1 MTAEKTAPG
10 TGIAAFVQHW
20 FDILSSHEPV
30 EELLAHIVD
39 DGLEMAFPER
49 TLRSHADFREWY
61 EAVGEAF
68 TDQSHVVERLDVSE
82 DSTGVDISLTVV
94 WTAKQTSDGSV
105 SSFRIGQ
112 TWRLVREAGTGRPLI
127 SGYRVGDLNPA

>member
-61 EAVGEAF
+61 EVVGEAF
-68 TDQSHVVERLDVSE
+68 TDQSHVVERLDVTE
-82 DSTGVDISLTVV
+82 DNTGVDISLTVV

-112 TWRLVREAGTGRPLI
+112 TWRLTREAGTGRPLI
-127 SGYRVGDLNPA
+127 TGYRVGDLNPA